1 MRCSVEDALLKW
13 KVCHHFRIELPI
25 IHFATIVLLEIR
37 CISLI
42 RILQFKNNLSFL
54 HFFVFSWIEK
64 ADYAECSSVNH
75 IDVHQTVGTETTKV
89 RTRCQTHVGLE
100 SELGFAE
107 EKLRKS

>member
-1 MRCSVEDALLKW
+1 MQCGRCTLKV
-13 KVCHHFRIELPI
+13 KRELPI
-25 IHFATIVLLEIR
+25 IYFATIVLLEIR

-42 RILQFKNNLSFL
+42 RILQFKKKEKKNLSFL

-75 IDVHQTVGTETTKV
+75 SNVHQTGGTETTKV